1 MGRDRPQGALS
12 HRGFVRVWTSQAA
25 GAVADQILPV
35 ALSLYVVSQGGG
47 VGAVSAVLGGR
58 AVALVVCLLVG
69 GILADRVS
77 RPRLLVTT
85 DVVRAGTV
93 VVTVATLSVLPLAAL
108 ALVTAV
114 CGGAEALARPAQRSL
129 VPVLLPGRLLERG
142 NALVS
147 GAQRGATVAGV
158 LGGSV
163 LVTTLGAPTAL
174 IVAGLLFA
182 GGAVAVLGLR
192 EPGPRTATGT
202 GVLRDAAQGVEAI
215 TSRPWV
221 GTMMVVVAVQLLT
234 ATAPALVLLPVI
246 ATRDLGGGIAYGAV
260 LAALAAG
267 ALPAVVLAGRRD
279 GAGPGSLTVGLL
291 SLYALLPLS
300 LALPLP
306 LVAVA
311 LCFAVGGFVV
321 EYYFVQWLSAL
332 QRSVPAHLLGKVMA
346 VDQLGAFALLPVGYA
361 AVGPVVGLLGERSA
375 LVLGAVIAAGV
386 PVLALL
392 VPGVRRMADQ
402 P

>member
-1 MGRDRPQGALS
+1 
-12 HRGFVRVWTSQAA
+12 VWTSQAA